1 MAYKFIDVIADIE
14 ARLDQEAEAVKNELQ
29 AIDSRQTE
37 LKSELAELE
46 PRHLRVQALK
56 SRSDDICP
64 ACFITHGDESPVRP
78 ISSPDGQDHF
88 RCGKCDAIWVYDP
101 RK

>member
-14 ARLDQEAEAVKNELQ
+14 ASLDQEAEAAKNELQ
-29 AIDSRQTE
+29 TIDSRQTK
-37 LKSELAELE
+37 LKSDLAELE
-46 PRHLRVQALK
+46 PRQLRAHVLK
-56 SRSDDICP
+56 SRDDLICP